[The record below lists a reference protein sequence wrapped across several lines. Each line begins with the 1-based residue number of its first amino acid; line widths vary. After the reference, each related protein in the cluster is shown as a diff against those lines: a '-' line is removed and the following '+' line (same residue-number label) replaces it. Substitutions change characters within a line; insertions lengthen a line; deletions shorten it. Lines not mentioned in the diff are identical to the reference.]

1 MVTPPISETSMPG
14 SRCAVSH
21 SSQVSRNAPSDGAG
35 VIPAAANAWETRT
48 PSTLLADAERG
59 YLSETYGN
67 ALAVE
72 LGLFRRTYNTLRPH
86 QALDDRTP
94 RQAYVTGTGTQ

>member
-1 MVTPPISETSMPG
+1 LVF
-14 SRCAVSH
+14 R
-21 SSQVSRNAPSDGAG
+21 
-35 VIPAAANAWETRT
+35 
-48 PSTLLADAERG
+48 RG
-59 YLSETYGN
+59 DRRAIIGDGN

>member
-1 MVTPPISETSMPG
+1 MAG
-14 SRCAVSH
+14 A
-21 SSQVSRNAPSDGAG
+21 DGLTAC
-35 VIPAAANAWETRT
+35 TRT
-48 PSTLLADAERG
+48 CRACTIIGD
-59 YLSETYGN
+59 GN

-72 LGLFRRTYNTLRPH
+72 LGLFRRTYNTLPPH

>member
-1 MVTPPISETSMPG
+1 MAGPGAREPPSPLYHRTYV
-14 SRCAVSH
+14 R
-21 SSQVSRNAPSDGAG
+21 
-35 VIPAAANAWETRT
+35 TRQREVRQ
-48 PSTLLADAERG
+48 TLCEHLYRAIIGD
-59 YLSETYGN
+59 GN

-94 RQAYVTGTGTQ
+94 RQAYVTGAGTQ

>member
-1 MVTPPISETSMPG
+1 MVVVNGPCF
-14 SRCAVSH
+14 RCGTFADVTARVLRHVDHDPSPAGQRG
-21 SSQVSRNAPSDGAG
+21 QVRRRYEHLYRAIIGD
-35 VIPAAANAWETRT
+35 
-48 PSTLLADAERG
+48 
-59 YLSETYGN
+59 GN